1 MMKVVRACDATFFA
15 LQTHVPEIHP
25 VNLINV
31 SDEMVTLA
39 DTAALIAEMDWVI
52 TVDTSVVHLAGA
64 IGKEAWLLLPY
75 RYEWRWSLDGESNRW
90 YGSVSVLRQQRIGDW
105 DGLLD
110 DVFEQ
115 RLPQRRQ
122 KKERQ

>member
-1 MMKVVRACDATFFA
+1 MKAVRETDATFFA

-25 VNLINV
+25 ANLINI

-52 TVDTSVVHLAGA
+52 SVDTSVVHLAGA

-75 RYEWRWSLDGESNRW
+75 RYEWRWSLDGESNHW
-90 YGSVSVLRQQRIGDW
+90 YDSVSVLRQQRTGDW
-105 DGLLD
+105 DSLLAE
-110 DVFEQ
+110 VFDR

-122 KKERQ
+122 KEKRQ